1 MSSQSQQQLA
11 AVPLTSP
18 QQQQQQQQITTQN
31 PNDIANLIRNWIHYD
46 NMASSFYKQTLNA
59 RKIRSEYEGKIH
71 DTLNKNKQLNAVIQV
86 NGGRLGLVEEKS
98 PAALTLQKIEDILHN
113 YYKTSKQTDQT
124 SSIMDFIKQTRGI
137 SSQVRLR
144 YL

>member
-1 MSSQSQQQLA
+1 MSTQPPPPQAQSQAQIQLA
-11 AVPLTSP
+11 S
-18 QQQQQQQQITTQN
+18 QN

-59 RKIRSEYEGKIH
+59 RKIRSEYESKVH
-71 DTLNKNKQLNAVIQV
+71 DNLNRNRQLNAVIQV
-86 NGGRLGLVEEKS
+86 NGGRLGLIEEKS
-98 PAALTLQKIEDILHN
+98 PAALTLQKIEEILHN
-113 YYKTSKQTDQT
+113 YYKTTKQTDQT

>member
-1 MSSQSQQQLA
+1 MSTQPPPPQAQSQAQTQLA
-11 AVPLTSP
+11 S
-18 QQQQQQQQITTQN
+18 QN

-59 RKIRSEYEGKIH
+59 RKIRSEYESKVH
-71 DTLNKNKQLNAVIQV
+71 DNLNRNRQLNAVIQV
-86 NGGRLGLVEEKS
+86 NGGRLGLIEEKS
-98 PAALTLQKIEDILHN
+98 PAALTLQKIEEILHN
-113 YYKTSKQTDQT
+113 YYKTTKQTDQT

>member
-1 MSSQSQQQLA
+1 MSNQSQQQLA

-18 QQQQQQQQITTQN
+18 QQQQQQQITTQN

-59 RKIRSEYEGKIH
+59 RKIRSEYESKIH

>member
-1 MSSQSQQQLA
+1 MSTQPPPPQAQSQAQTQLA
-11 AVPLTSP
+11 S
-18 QQQQQQQQITTQN
+18 QN

-59 RKIRSEYEGKIH
+59 RKIRSEYESKVH
-71 DTLNKNKQLNAVIQV
+71 DNLNRNKQLNAVIQV
-86 NGGRLGLVEEKS
+86 NGGRLGLIEEKS
-98 PAALTLQKIEDILHN
+98 PAALTLQKIEEILHN
-113 YYKTSKQTDQT
+113 YYKTTKQTDQT